1 MPAFINVGIVLN
13 KVVLLMESQIEDQ
26 NQVPVF
32 WWKI

>member
-13 KVVLLMESQIEDQ
+13 KVVLLMEPQIEDQ

>member
-13 KVVLLMESQIEDQ
+13 KVVLLMEPQIEDQ

-32 WWKI
+32 